1 MTNGHQNEEA
11 FPIPKLFHNADACV
25 SPTAPSGA
33 RVPPGVNSLPSLN
46 VQSARHGGTEMT
58 SGSSR
63 VSRLAAM
70 YKGMIFIDSRR

>member
-1 MTNGHQNEEA
+1 MTNGHQTEEA
-11 FPIPKLFHNADACV
+11 FPIPKLFHNVDACL

-46 VQSARHGGTEMT
+46 VQSTRHGGADIT

-70 YKGMIFIDSRR
+70 YKGMHFLQICL